1 MGLNIFFFLVSSCD
15 LELMSERIEIRS
27 LIHKGEVDKAIQKV
41 KEVCP
46 KVSYIVL
53 KMKIFKTTLKL
64 MIFLI

>member
-1 MGLNIFFFLVSSCD
+1 MRKNDIFPIFFLVSSCD

-46 KVSYIVL
+46 QVR
-53 KMKIFKTTLKL
+53 F
-64 MIFLI
+64 F